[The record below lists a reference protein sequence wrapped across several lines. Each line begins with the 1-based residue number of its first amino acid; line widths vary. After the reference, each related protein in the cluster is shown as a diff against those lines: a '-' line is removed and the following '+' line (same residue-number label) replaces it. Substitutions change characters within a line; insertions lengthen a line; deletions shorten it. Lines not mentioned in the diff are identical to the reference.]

1 VKPDAMRGEGG
12 SAAIENA
19 TSGVSGVRL
28 SGILAGACLVCTVAF
43 ALATPAAETQEP
55 RWSPPQGSIVR
66 LIDIAGRTV
75 AANRL
80 RLETPDPW
88 TGSRWPNCGAPDPDL
103 FAQRYLGGNRELAT
117 ADFECTG
124 FQNEMAFLGARAVAK
139 MVSGAVS
146 GYVPLCMEVTDFNC
160 THSRTCSAYAL
171 GFEDGCGAGTE
182 APIFEDDGGG
192 DGIDGGCDNGADD
205 EPPSG
210 DEAPDD
216 GGDGGGPPT
225 PAFPWPP
232 PKPTT
237 RYVIKADHLGGG
249 ETPQTLKEAA
259 DRLVAALE
267 RAEYDDL
274 AFFSIRPAAD
284 RPPEGFAL
292 VTRLERIYE
301 DGRPWQGDDNDR
313 WKEELPARD
322 VFSLTELIRALF
334 TAPEGHYR
342 VIVFAV
348 TGIPVVPSAKE
359 PTRDDAGEWL
369 GQGLLDLPRWLGEL
383 PWTPDHACTALIY
396 QFRQVGAGREPE
408 VNPPGAPPARVQLER
423 SGILAALRGE

>member
-1 VKPDAMRGEGG
+1 MKPDAMRGEGG
-12 SAAIENA
+12 SAALENR

-28 SGILAGACLVCTVAF
+28 SGILAGGCVVCVVAF
-43 ALATPAAETQEP
+43 ALPTPAAETQEP

-66 LIDIAGRTV
+66 LIDNAGRTV
-75 AANRL
+75 ASNRL
-80 RLETPDPW
+80 RLETLDPW

-103 FAQRYLGGNRELAT
+103 FAQRYLGGKPELFT
-117 ADFECTG
+117 AGFECTG

-139 MVSGAVS
+139 IVSSAVS

-160 THSRTCSAYAL
+160 THSRTCSAYGV

-182 APIFEDDGGG
+182 APTF
-192 DGIDGGCDNGADD
+192 

-237 RYVIKADHLGGG
+237 RYVIENDLLGGG
-249 ETPQTLKEAA
+249 ETPQTLKEVG
-259 DRLVAALE
+259 DRLRHALDQAGY
-267 RAEYDDL
+267 AELD
-274 AFFSIRPAAD
+274 FFSIPPD
-284 RPPEGFAL
+284 LDQQPEGFAL

-301 DGRPWQGDDNDR
+301 DGRR
-313 WKEELPARD
+313 WLGKKRWLEELPARD
-322 VFSLTELIRALF
+322 VFSLKELVRALF

-342 VIVFAV
+342 VIVFVV
-348 TGIPVVPSAKE
+348 TGRPVAPSQTE
-359 PTRDDAGEWL
+359 PTREEAGKWR
-369 GQGLLDLPRWLGEL
+369 GQGLAHLPRWLGEL

-408 VNPPGAPPARVQLER
+408 VNPPGAPPAREQLER
-423 SGILAALRGE
+423 SGILAALRGD